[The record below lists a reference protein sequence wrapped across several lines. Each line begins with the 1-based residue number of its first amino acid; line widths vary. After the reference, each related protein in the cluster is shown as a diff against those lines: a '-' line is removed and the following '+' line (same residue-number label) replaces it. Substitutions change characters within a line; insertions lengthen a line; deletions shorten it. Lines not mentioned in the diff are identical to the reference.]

1 MPDYARPSNINS
13 ARSRTYEATGLNQF
27 LIGLDH
33 SPSGISTDSA
43 RGPETTGNNQDDP
56 DKRNTRRGAPLC
68 RGTARTPRDTPVKPQ
83 ARLSNVQSSHGP
95 PDDHPLNFARSLKN
109 REYLRVPV
117 PSLHREVPGVAVAA
131 QDLDGLLGDPD
142 RGLPRDQL

>member
-43 RGPETTGNNQDDP
+43 RGPETAGNDQDDS

-83 ARLSNVQSSHGP
+83 VRLSNVQSSHGP
-95 PDDHPLNFARSLKN
+95 PDDHPLDFRRALENGEDLGGHAKS
-109 REYLRVPV
+109 
-117 PSLHREVPGVAVAA
+117 HRNIRAA
-131 QDLDGLLGDPD
+131 PD
-142 RGLPRDQL
+142 